1 MSMNENISNKIF
13 SIIEKFN
20 YDKKIKLDSETDL
33 FSAGI
38 LDSFGMVEY
47 IVALEKEFG
56 IKISNDDLIPQN
68 LWNISATEQTVK
80 KYL

>member
-1 MSMNENISNKIF
+1 MDESILAKIR
-13 SIIEKFN
+13 SILEKFD
-20 YDKKIKLDSETDL
+20 YDKIVNLDTDL

-56 IKISNDDLIPQN
+56 IKLSNDDLIPQN
-68 LWNISATEQTVK
+68 LWSMSATKETIK
-80 KYL
+80 KYLK